1 MRVIAVANQKGG
13 VGKTTTAI
21 TLGTLLALRGRR
33 VLLVDMDPQGSLT
46 SYFQYEPE
54 VVQKGVYEVFRRRDL
69 PLQRVVVG
77 TSVKGLALMPA
88 STAQATLERQLGARP
103 GKGLVL
109 AQALHRYR
117 QRFDVALV
125 DSPPVLGLLMVN
137 ALAACH
143 QLLIPVETDF
153 MALKGL
159 ERIMNSL
166 EMVNRSLR
174 RRLDARIL
182 PTLYNPRE
190 RAGVEALRQL
200 YRRYPQQVMD
210 EVIPEDPKFR
220 EAARQHRPAP
230 VLFPRS
236 PGVVAYER
244 VLAHLVPGVLPSAEA
259 G

>member
-21 TLGTLLALRGRR
+21 TLGTLLAMRGRR
-33 VLLVDMDPQGSLT
+33 ALLVDMDPQGSLT
-46 SYFQYEPE
+46 SYFRYEPE
-54 VVQKGVYEVFRRRDL
+54 QMGKGVYEVFRRPGL
-69 PLQRVVVG
+69 PLQKVVVG

-88 STAQATLERQLGARP
+88 NTAQATLERQLGARP

-117 QRFDVALV
+117 DRFDVAIV

-137 ALAACH
+137 ALAASR

-159 ERIMNSL
+159 ERIMGSL
-166 EMVNRSLR
+166 AMVNKSLR
-174 RRLDARIL
+174 RPLDARIL
-182 PTLYNPRE
+182 PTLYDPRA
-190 RAGVEALRQL
+190 RAGVDALRQL
-200 YRRYPQQVMD
+200 YRKYPKLVLD

-220 EAARQHRPAP
+220 EAARQQQPAP
-230 VLFPRS
+230 MLYPRS

-244 VLAHLVPGVLPSAEA
+244 VLARLVPGFQPAARS

>member
-21 TLGTLLALRGRR
+21 TLGTLLAQRGRR

-46 SYFQYEPE
+46 SYFRYEPE
-54 VVQKGVYEVFRRRDL
+54 QMQKGVYEIFRRPGL
-69 PLQRVVVG
+69 SLQRVVVG
-77 TSVKGLALMPA
+77 TPVRGLALMPA
-88 STAQATLERQLGARP
+88 NTAQATLERQLGGRP

-117 QRFDVALV
+117 ARFDIALV

-137 ALAACH
+137 ALAACQ
-143 QLLIPVETDF
+143 QLVIPVETDF
-153 MALKGL
+153 MALSGL
-159 ERIMNSL
+159 ERIMSSL
-166 EMVNRSLR
+166 TMVSKSLR
-174 RRLDARIL
+174 RPLDARIL
-182 PTLYNPRE
+182 PTLYDPKTRS
-190 RAGVEALRQL
+190 GVEALRQI

-220 EAARQHRPAP
+220 EAARQHQPAP
-230 VLFPRS
+230 VLYPRS
-236 PGVVAYER
+236 PGVLAYER
-244 VLAHLVPGVLPSAEA
+244 VLARLIPGVIPTAEA